1 MNKEKEITII
11 GGGILGMTLSLLLT
25 EKGKKVHLYEA
36 APDLG
41 GLADHW
47 EFGGISWDRFYH
59 VILMS
64 DLNTRE
70 LLQKL
75 GIEDKMNWVETKT
88 GFYTNGKLHSMSNS
102 FEFLKFP
109 PLRLIDKF
117 RLGLTIFVASKIK
130 NWKKLESQH
139 VADWLI
145 KWSGKRTFNK
155 MWLPLLR
162 AKLGDFYSETSASFI
177 WATIQRMYA
186 ARKSGLKKEMFGY
199 MEGGYKT
206 ILEALKQKLTDVG
219 VEVHTSHALEN
230 VVKKDD
236 VISLSFK
243 NGNKVKT
250 SNLVFTIPS
259 SLILKIWPEM
269 PKEEADKHRSIKYL
283 GVSCTS
289 VLLKNPISP
298 YYVTNITDGNV
309 PFTGIIEMSALVDK
323 KNFNGF
329 SLVYLPKYVG
339 ADDPIFMQDD
349 NEIHKEYKDTILR
362 MYDHIAEDDILEMK
376 TAKARNVFALSTLH
390 YSTKL
395 PEVCSSI
402 HGIYYGNSAL
412 ITNGTLNVNET
423 IDIAKKIINFI
434 E

>member
-1 MNKEKEITII
+1 MGKENEIAII

-36 APDLG
+36 APDIG
-41 GLADHW
+41 GLADFW
-47 EFGGISWDRFYH
+47 EFRDITWDRFYH

-70 LLQKL
+70 LLKKL
-75 GIEDKMNWVETKT
+75 GIENKMNWVETKT
-88 GFYTNGKLHSMSNS
+88 GFYTEGKLYSMSNS
-102 FEFLKFP
+102 VEFLRFP

-117 RLGLTIFVASKIK
+117 RLGITIFVASKIK
-130 NWKKLESQH
+130 NWKKLEKQS
-139 VADWLI
+139 VAKWLT

-162 AKLGDFYSETSASFI
+162 AKLGDFYTETSAAFI

-206 ILEALKQKLTDVG
+206 ILETLKQKLADSG
-219 VEVHTSHALEN
+219 VEIHTGHALEN
-230 VVKKDD
+230 VTKKDGA
-236 VISLSFK
+236 ISLTFK
-243 NGNKVKT
+243 NGTIVNT
-250 SNLVFTIPS
+250 SDLVFTIPS
-259 SLILKIWPEM
+259 SLILKVWPDM
-269 PKEEADKHRSIKYL
+269 PKEEVDKHNSIKYL

-289 VLLKNPISP
+289 VLLKKPISP

-309 PFTGIIEMSALVDK
+309 PFTGVIEMSALVDK
-323 KNFNGF
+323 KNFNGN

-339 ADDPIFMQDD
+339 ADDPIFTRKDD
-349 NEIHKEYKDTILR
+349 EIHKEFRDTIVE
-362 MYDHIAEDDILEMK
+362 MYDHISEEDILEMK
-376 TAKARNVFALSTLH
+376 TAKARNVFALSTLN

-395 PEVCSSI
+395 PEICSSTK
-402 HGIYYGNSAL
+402 GIYYGNSAL

-423 IDIAKKIINFI
+423 IDIAKKIANYIV
-434 E
+434 

>member
-1 MNKEKEITII
+1 
-11 GGGILGMTLSLLLT
+11 MTLSLLLS

-36 APDLG
+36 APDIG
-41 GLADHW
+41 GLADYW
-47 EFGGISWDRFYH
+47 EFGDITWDRFYH

-75 GIEDKMNWVETKT
+75 GIENKMNWVETKT
-88 GFYTNGKLHSMSNS
+88 GFYTDGKLYSMSNS
-102 FEFLKFP
+102 LEFLKFP

-117 RLGLTIFVASKIK
+117 RLGITIFFASKIK
-130 NWKKLESQH
+130 NWKKLEKQP
-139 VADWLI
+139 VAKWLT

-162 AKLGDFYSETSASFI
+162 AKLGDFYTETSASFI

-206 ILEALKQKLTDVG
+206 ILESLKQKLTESG
-219 VEVHTSHALEN
+219 VEVHTSHILEN
-230 VVKKDD
+230 VIKEEDT
-236 VISLSFK
+236 ISLKFK
-243 NGNKVKT
+243 NGTIVNT
-250 SNLVFTIPS
+250 SDLVFTIPS
-259 SLILKIWPEM
+259 SLILKVWPDM
-269 PKEEADKHRSIKYL
+269 PKDEADKHNSIKYL

-289 VLLKNPISP
+289 VLLKKPISP
-298 YYVTNITDGNV
+298 FYVTNITDGHV
-309 PFTGIIEMSALVDK
+309 PFTGVIEMSALVDK
-323 KNFNGF
+323 NNFNGN

-339 ADDPIFMQDD
+339 TDDPIFTRDD
-349 NEIHKEYKDTILR
+349 SEIHKEFKDSIVK
-362 MYDHIAEDDILEMK
+362 MYDHISEEDILEMK
-376 TAKARNVFALSTLH
+376 TAKARNVFALSTLN

-395 PEVCSSI
+395 PEVCSKI
-402 HGIYYGNSAL
+402 KGIYYGNSAL

-423 IDIAKKIINFI
+423 IDIAKKIVNYIV
-434 E
+434 